1 MSMIATANCSIG
13 ADMSP
18 PELYSGSRF
27 RRAVV
32 HFLLGRATQAVAF
45 FALTLWLVRLLAPA
59 DYGAYMTLWGMVE
72 MMVPLSSLG
81 MLEAVRRFLPDLA
94 VRGAPGAMAQFVR
107 YMTMIR
113 LAIMIAWAAAIY
125 FFWPQLSAWMGFSTV
140 QQGAGAVGV
149 VLVVSVIGFRYA
161 SEMLECLL
169 EQRWSQLTHAL
180 MPLGRL
186 AGVSV
191 LVWAEGVSL
200 QRILWIDL
208 TVSVMCFLLAE
219 FFLVRRIRRSVSI
232 GDYDPSAKEVG
243 TFAWHMAVVNLL
255 QAAASA
261 GALRIIVARMLG
273 LEAAGMFAFLQQLL
287 SSVGRY
293 LPANLLANLIRP
305 MLIARHRAGEERI
318 VGDGMAL
325 LWKTNLLII
334 GGCVIAMSAAGNSIV
349 SLASGGRFLDGGILM
364 LIMFVGLGSATQGQ
378 LVSMT
383 MQIFS
388 YTRQLRNFSFLTAL
402 TPLAVIVGVAWG
414 VAGVAIGMVATSWI
428 KNSLTLR
435 WLGRQAGKIDLDWNG
450 AARALAL
457 ILCLAALGL
466 WLEEHQYGILP
477 ALASTCLPYLVG
489 LWLLKPLN
497 QLDMDLL
504 GRGMRRYS
512 RLFAPFA
519 RNHP

>member
-1 MSMIATANCSIG
+1 MIVIANCSIG

-27 RRAVV
+27 RRAVL

-45 FALTLWLVRLLAPA
+45 FALTLWLVRLLNPA

-94 VRGAPGAMAQFVR
+94 VRGAAGAMGNFVR

-113 LAIMIAWAAAIY
+113 LALMIAWTAVIY
-125 FFWPQLSAWMGFSTV
+125 LFWPQLAVWMGFSAD
-140 QQGAGAVGV
+140 QQDAGVVGV
-149 VLVVSVIGFRYA
+149 ILLISVIAFRYA

-186 AGVSV
+186 AGLSV
-191 LVWAEGVSL
+191 LVWAGGVSL
-200 QRILWIDL
+200 QRILWVDL
-208 TVSVMCFLLAE
+208 AVSLTCFLLAE
-219 FFLVRRIRRSVSI
+219 YFLVQRIRKTASV
-232 GDYDPSAKEVG
+232 GDYAPTLKEVG
-243 TFAWHMAVVNLL
+243 TFASHMAVVNLL

-305 MLIARHRAGEERI
+305 MLIARHRAGEEQI
-318 VGDGMAL
+318 VGNGMAL

-334 GGCVIAMSAAGNSIV
+334 GGCVIAMAAAGDSIV
-349 SLASGGRFLDGGILM
+349 ALASGGRFLDGGLVM

-402 TPLAVIVGVAWG
+402 TPLAVAIGVTWG
-414 VAGVAIGMVATSWI
+414 VAGVAAGMVATSWV
-428 KNSLTLR
+428 KNTLTLR
-435 WLGRQAGKIDLDWNG
+435 WLSRQAGRIELDWNG
-450 AARALAL
+450 AARALVPVF
-457 ILCLAALGL
+457 CLAASGL
-466 WLEEHQYGILP
+466 WLQLHDYGIL
-477 ALASTCLPYLVG
+477 LSLTVTILPYLVG

-497 QLDMDLL
+497 QLDIDLL

-512 RLFAPFA
+512 RFFVPFA
-519 RNHP
+519 R